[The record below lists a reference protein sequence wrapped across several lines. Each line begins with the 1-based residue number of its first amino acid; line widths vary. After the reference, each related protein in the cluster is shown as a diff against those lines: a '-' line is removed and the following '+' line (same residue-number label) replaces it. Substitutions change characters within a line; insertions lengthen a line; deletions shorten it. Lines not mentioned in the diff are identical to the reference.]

1 MQTCSLCNAISP
13 DDATLCSHCQA
24 DLSEHSTRAVALKRM
39 QANPRVTAIR
49 VTVSYDACP
58 HCYELLRT
66 YPKDE
71 APPLPHRGCSHE
83 NGCRCFYEPVINE
96 AAIISKVVS

>member
-13 DDATLCSHCQA
+13 DEATHCTHCQA
-24 DLSEHSTRAVALKRM
+24 DLREFSSRAVALKQM

-49 VTVSYDACP
+49 ISVADDACP
-58 HCYELLRT
+58 YCYESLRT
-66 YPKDE
+66 YPKD
-71 APPLPHRGCSHE
+71 AVPILPHTGCSHE